1 MKIDRLQK
9 VMAQFVH
16 GQESQLPLQDNLWA
30 CMWDF
35 ISSFSKCF
43 ISSFSNVA
51 RICFPVPK
59 NSAWQ
64 AFCSVFSG
72 AFLPNGFCKYSC
84 MHCSIQFLLLSI
96 EVPARL
102 KAKCKWRREFFAQV
116 LLTGQLYHRLG
127 TSLYS
132 DADICS
138 CVLQKGQRFDRI
150 IPLLHLWYC

>member
-35 ISSFSKCF
+35 KVLYLIFFKC
-43 ISSFSNVA
+43 
-51 RICFPVPK
+51 CQDLLQK
-59 NSAWQ
+59 TAWQ

-102 KAKCKWRREFFAQV
+102 KAKCKWRRKFFAQV

>member
-1 MKIDRLQK
+1 MTGCKRWWLNSCMVKNRSCPCKIIY
-9 VMAQFVH
+9 
-16 GQESQLPLQDNLWA
+16 EPA
-30 CMWDF
+30 CET
-35 ISSFSKCF
+35 SKCF

-102 KAKCKWRREFFAQV
+102 KAKCKWRRKFFAQV